1 MPSDSDS
8 EMLLSLRRLSKDYAT
23 QRAVQDV
30 SLEIPRGAFFSLLGP
45 SGCGKTTILRM
56 VAGFETPTAGE
67 VWLNGQ
73 RIDALPPYQRNVN
86 TVFQSYAL
94 FPHLTVQG
102 NIEFGLRQK
111 KVSDDINRI
120 REVLQQVRLEA
131 KASRKP
137 SELSGGERQ
146 RVALARAI
154 VLQPD
159 VLLLDEPL
167 SALDPQLRK
176 QVRSELRDLQRRV
189 GVTFLFVTHDQEE
202 ALSMSDQ
209 IAVMNAGTLEQVGT
223 PREIYARPRTRFVA
237 DFLGAMNWIGGVGIR
252 PESVSICAEGRK
264 AVVTSVTYLGSFC
277 HIAMTLETGEVIAAQ
292 AAPAS
297 AYQPGQGVC
306 VTWNREDEVKCEAS

>member
-1 MPSDSDS
+1 MPP
-8 EMLLSLRRLSKDYAT
+8 ETLLSLRRLSKDFST
-23 QRAVQDV
+23 QRAVNDV
-30 SLEIPRGAFFSLLGP
+30 SLEIPRGSFFSLLGP

-56 VAGFETPTAGE
+56 VAGFEIPSSGE

-102 NIEFGLRQK
+102 NVEFGLRRSASAEIADR
-111 KVSDDINRI
+111 VRD
-120 REVLQQVRLEA
+120 VLKQVRLEA

-209 IAVMNAGTLEQVGT
+209 IAVMNAGALEQVGT
-223 PREIYARPRTRFVA
+223 PREIYAQPRTRFVA
-237 DFLGAMNWIGGVGIR
+237 DFLGAMNWIDGIGIR
-252 PESVSICAEGRK
+252 PEAVNICPEGRK

-277 HIAMTLETGEVIAAQ
+277 HIAATLVEGGEAILAQ
-292 AAPAS
+292 AP
-297 AYQPGQGVC
+297 PGSVYESGQTVC
-306 VTWNREDEVKCEAS
+306 VTWNSEDEVRVQ